1 MFIQQ
6 IPFPMKRTLLLLL
19 IFFHIGNV
27 NLQAQNPLQGKR
39 VLIFSKTAGFRHS
52 SIPFCTKAIQDMGK
66 SNGFEVDT
74 TENAA
79 RFNEENLKKY
89 KVIVFNSTTGN
100 VLTEPQQIAFERY
113 IQAGGAFVGIHAASD
128 TEYDW
133 PWYGKLV
140 GGYFTNH
147 PGKNVSNV
155 QSGKFIINDK
165 THISTNF
172 MPDSVIRKDEFY
184 SFKNFN
190 TDVKVLFTIDEKSY
204 KEGTMGDFHP
214 MAWYHEYDGGRAFYT
229 NWGHTNETFSEE
241 IPLKH
246 ILGGLQWAAGGGDL
260 NYAKVKSQLPPEE
273 NRFIRTTLSEKL
285 DEPTELAVLDNGK
298 VLFTQR
304 KGLLKIY
311 DPTKK
316 TTKIVADLNVFTG
329 NEYGLMGLNI
339 DPKYNQNHWI
349 YLYYSPAR
357 GSADTAQ
364 RLSRFV
370 YDDVKDT
377 LVMNSEKVV
386 LTVPVKRT
394 GCCHTGGSI
403 DWDAQGNLYLST
415 GDDTNPFDSQGF
427 APIDDRANRSGW
439 DARYTSSN
447 TNDLRGKILRVKP
460 QEDGTYTI
468 PEGNL
473 FPKGMASA
481 RPEIYVMGNRNPYRI
496 SVDKRTGFLYWG
508 EVGPDAGENS
518 DKFGPRGH
526 DEMNQARKAGYFG
539 WPLFV
544 GDNKAYN
551 QRNFTKDSTWA
562 KFDPMKP
569 INDSPHNTGL
579 RELPPAQKAFIYY
592 PYKESP
598 EFGDIVGKGGRN
610 AMGGPVYYAG
620 DYDANS
626 KVKFPS
632 YLEGKFF
639 AYDWMRD
646 WINLV
651 TMKPNGDFVSMERF
665 MPNTKFS
672 HPMDMTFA
680 KDGSLYMLEY
690 GQNWFAQNDDAR
702 LTRIVFNAGNRS
714 PVAMINVDKKAGSVP
729 MKVAFSSEGTMD
741 YDGDNLKYE
750 WTFAKGAVKSNLP
763 NPTFTFVKSGIYK
776 PVLKVTDA
784 LGNVTENTIEIKVGN
799 DVPKVDLAIKGNKTF
814 YWNDDKIAYE
824 VKVSDKEDG
833 SLINKKIKD
842 EDVQV
847 NIDYLEGY
855 DKTIIAQGHQANMS
869 VSSGKRLIELSDCKS
884 CHSIDQKSIGP
895 NYKEVAKK
903 YKGKFM
909 IEAKLTEKIIKGG
922 GGVWGEQPMAA
933 HPQVTKAEATEM
945 VKYILS
951 LADDKKAS
959 QPIKGEYLTKD
970 NGKAGTYMFS
980 ASYTDKGANNMS
992 SQTGSKSFTLRSA
1005 QIKANTFDSSKET
1018 MNYKVDGVGEVVIAL
1033 NDKGYVAYNDID
1045 FSGIGAFKVMGMASN
1060 ERAVGGKVE
1069 IRLDSPTGQLLGTG
1083 NIEKGTPK
1091 PTKIAISPTT
1101 GFHNLYLVFSNPNNG
1116 GKPLYSL
1123 LDITV
1128 EKNGGSVS
1136 GSGK

>member
-1 MFIQQ
+1 
-6 IPFPMKRTLLLLL
+6 MKRILLLLL
-19 IFFHIGNV
+19 IFFHIVNT

-155 QSGKFIINDK
+155 QSGKFIIKDK

-190 TDVKVLFTIDEKSY
+190 TDVKVLFTVDEKSY

-260 NYAKVKSQLPPEE
+260 NYTKVKSQLPPEE

-298 VLFTQR
+298 VLFAQR
-304 KGLLKIY
+304 KGLLKVY
-311 DPTKK
+311 DPIKK

-364 RLSRFV
+364 HLSRFV

-403 DWDAQGNLYLST
+403 DWDA
-415 GDDTNPFDSQGF
+415 
-427 APIDDRANRSGW
+427 
-439 DARYTSSN
+439 RYTSSN
-447 TNDLRGKILRVKP
+447 TNDLRGKIMRIKP
-460 QEDGTYTI
+460 LDDGTYEI

-473 FPKGMASA
+473 FPKGMLMA

-518 DKFGPRGH
+518 NKYGPRGH
-526 DEMNQARKAGYFG
+526 DEVNQARKAGYFG

-551 QRNFTKDSTWA
+551 QRDFYKDSTWA
-562 KFDPMKP
+562 KFDPLHP

-598 EFGDIVGKGGRN
+598 EFGEVVGIGGRN
-610 AMGGPVYYAG
+610 AMAGPVYYAG
-620 DYDANS
+620 DYDTNS

-665 MPNTKFS
+665 MPKTKFS
-672 HPMDMTFA
+672 HPMDMQFA

-702 LTRIVFNAGNRS
+702 LTRITFNSGNRV
-714 PVAMINVDKKAGSVP
+714 PEVTVLADKKIGSMP
-729 MKVAFSSEGTMD
+729 LKVAFSSEGTND
-741 YDGDNLKYE
+741 PDGDKLTYE
-750 WTFAKGAVKSNLP
+750 WTFAKGLPKSNLP
-763 NPTFTFVKSGIYK
+763 NPTFTFTKSGVYT
-776 PVLKVTDA
+776 PTLKVRDA
-784 LGNVTENTIEIKVGN
+784 LGNVSEKTLEIKVGN
-799 DVPKVDLAIKGNKTF
+799 EVPKVDLAIKGNKSF
-814 YWNDDKIAYE
+814 YWNDNKIAYE

-833 SLINKKIKD
+833 SLENKKIKN

-847 NIDYLEGY
+847 NIDYLEGF

-895 NYKEVAKK
+895 NYKDVAKK
-903 YKGKFM
+903 YKGRGRQ
-909 IEAKLTEKIIKGG
+909 IVALTDKIIKGG

-933 HPQVTKAEATEM
+933 HPQLKKEDVEEM
-945 VKYILS
+945 VKYIMS

-959 QPIKGEYLTKD
+959 QPVKGEYLTKD
-970 NGKAGTYMFS
+970 NGKAGAYMFS
-980 ASYTDKGANNMS
+980 ASYTDKGANNIS

-1018 MNYKVDGVGEVVIAL
+1018 MNYKIDGLGEVVIAL

-1083 NIEKGTPK
+1083 DIEKGTPK

-1101 GFHNLYLVFSNPNNG
+1101 GFHTLYLVFSNPNNG

-1123 LDITV
+1123 VDITV
-1128 EKNGGSVS
+1128 EKSETSVS

>member
-1 MFIQQ
+1 
-6 IPFPMKRTLLLLL
+6 MKRISLALLTFLYVGITML
-19 IFFHIGNV
+19 H
-27 NLQAQNPLQGKR
+27 AQNPNPLQGKR
-39 VLIFSKTAGFRHS
+39 VLIFSKTAGYRHS
-52 SIPFCTKAIQDMGK
+52 SIPYCTKAIQDMAK
-66 SNGFEVDT
+66 ANGFEVDT

-79 RFNEENLKKY
+79 KFNEENLKKY
-89 KVIVFNSTTGN
+89 KVVVFNSTTGN
-100 VLTEPQQIAFERY
+100 VLNEPQQIAFERY
-113 IQAGGAFVGIHAASD
+113 IQAGGGFMGVHAAAD

-133 PWYGKLV
+133 AWYGKLV
-140 GGYFTNH
+140 GGYFSGH

-155 QSGKFIINDK
+155 QNGKFLIKDK

-172 MPDSVIRKDEFY
+172 MPDSLEHKDEFY

-190 TDVKVLFTIDEKSY
+190 KDVKVLFTVDEKSF
-204 KEGTMGDFHP
+204 KEGLMGDFHP
-214 MAWYHEYDGGRAFYT
+214 MAWYHEFDGGRAFYS

-246 ILGGLQWAAGGGDL
+246 FLGGLQWAAAGPALD
-260 NYAKVKSQLPPEE
+260 YSKVKSALPPEE

-304 KGLLKIY
+304 KGLLKVYNPI
-311 DPTKK
+311 KK
-316 TTKIVADLNVFTG
+316 TTKVVADLNVFTG

-339 DPKYNQNHWI
+339 DPNYNKNHWI
-349 YLYYSPAR
+349 YLYYSPHS
-357 GSADTAQ
+357 GQPDTAQ

-370 YDDVKDT
+370 YDEIKDT
-377 LVMNSEKVV
+377 LVMSSEKIV
-386 LTVPVKRT
+386 LRVPVKRI

-403 DWDAQGNLYLST
+403 DWDAQGNLYLSA
-415 GDDTNPFDSQGF
+415 GDDTNPFNSEGF
-427 APIDDRANRSGW
+427 APIDNKEGRSGW

-447 TNDLRGKILRVKP
+447 TNDLRGKILRIKP
-460 QEDGTYTI
+460 QDDGTYTI

-473 FPKGMASA
+473 FPKGTEKA

-518 DKFGPRGH
+518 DKYGSRGY

-544 GDNKAYN
+544 ADNKAYN
-551 QRNFTKDSTWA
+551 QRDFKKDSTWA
-562 KFDPMKP
+562 KFDPLHP

-598 EFGDIVGKGGRN
+598 EFGEIVGKGGRN

-651 TMKPNGDFVSMERF
+651 SMKANGDFLSMERF

-672 HPMDMTFA
+672 HPMDMMFA

-702 LTRIVFNAGNRS
+702 LTHIVFNAGNRS
-714 PVAMINVDKKAGSVP
+714 PVAVISSDKKAGSVP
-729 MKVAFSSEGTMD
+729 LKVAFSSEGTMD
-741 YDGDNLKYE
+741 YDKDNLKYE
-750 WTFAKGAVKSNLP
+750 WTFAKGAAKSNLL
-763 NPTFTFVKSGIYK
+763 NPTFTFMKAGVYN
-776 PVLKVTDA
+776 PTLRVTDA
-784 LGNVTENTIEIKVGN
+784 SGNVTEQSIEIKVGN
-799 DVPKVDLAIKGNKTF
+799 DVPKVDLVLKGNKTF
-814 YWNDDKIAYE
+814 YWNDEKIAYE
-824 VKVSDKEDG
+824 VKVADKEDG
-833 SLINKKIKD
+833 SLMNKKIKP

-869 VSSGKRLIELSDCKS
+869 ASSGKRLIELSDCKS

-895 NYKEVAKK
+895 NYKSVAKK
-903 YKGKFM
+903 YKGQFM
-909 IEAKLTEKIIKGG
+909 IEGKLSDKIIKGG

-945 VKYILS
+945 VKYILT
-951 LADDKKAS
+951 LADEKKAS
-959 QPIKGEYLTKD
+959 QPLKGEYLTKD

-992 SQTGSKSFTLRSA
+992 SQTGSKSFSLRSA
-1005 QIKANTFDSSKET
+1005 KFKANTYDTQKET
-1018 MNYKVDGVGEVVIAL
+1018 MNYKIDGLGEVVIASA
-1033 NDKGYVAYNDID
+1033 DKSYVSYNDID
-1045 FSGIGAFKVMGMASN
+1045 FTGIQAFTVMAVASDD
-1060 ERAVGGKVE
+1060 RTAGGKVE
-1069 IRLDSPTGQLLGTG
+1069 IHLDSPTGQLLGSGEVVKSSMKPVKIPVAATG
-1083 NIEKGTPK
+1083 T
-1091 PTKIAISPTT
+1091 
-1101 GFHNLYLVFSNPNNG
+1101 HNLFLVFTNPENK
-1116 GKPLYSL
+1116 GKPLFAL
-1123 LDITV
+1123 MDIMAD
-1128 EKNGGSVS
+1128 K
-1136 GSGK
+1136 

>member
-1 MFIQQ
+1 
-6 IPFPMKRTLLLLL
+6 MKRILSLFL
-19 IFFHIGNV
+19 ILFCVGNTI
-27 NLQAQNPLQGKR
+27 LQAQNPLQGKR
-39 VLIFSKTAGFRHS
+39 VLVFSKTAGFRHS
-52 SIPFCTKAIQDMGK
+52 SIPFCTKAIQDMAK
-66 SNGFEVDT
+66 ANGFEVDT
-74 TENAA
+74 TENGA

-89 KVIVFNSTTGN
+89 KVVVFNSTTGN

-113 IQAGGAFVGIHAASD
+113 IQAGGAYMGIHAAAD

-133 PWYGKLV
+133 AWYGKLV

-155 QSGKFIINDK
+155 QSGKFIIKDK

-184 SFKNFN
+184 AFKSFN
-190 TDVKVLFTIDEKSY
+190 TDVKVLFTIDENSY

-241 IPLKH
+241 FPLKH

-260 NYAKVKSQLPPEE
+260 DYSKVKSQLPPEE
-273 NRFIRTTLSEKL
+273 NRFIRTILTDKL

-304 KGLLKIY
+304 KGLLKVY
-311 DPTKK
+311 DPIKK
-316 TTKIVADLNVFTG
+316 TTKVAADLNVFTG
-329 NEYGLMGLNI
+329 NEYGLMGINI
-339 DPKYNQNHWI
+339 DPKYNQNHWV
-349 YLYYSPAR
+349 YLYYSPHS
-357 GSADTAQ
+357 GLPDTAQ
-364 RLSRFV
+364 HLSRFV

-377 LVMNSEKVV
+377 LVMSSEKVV

-427 APIDDRANRSGW
+427 APIDNKEGRSGW

-447 TNDLRGKILRVKP
+447 TNDLRGKILRIKP
-460 QEDGTYTI
+460 QDDGTYTI

-473 FPKGMASA
+473 FPKGTDKA

-508 EVGPDAGENS
+508 EVGPDAGENM
-518 DKFGPRGH
+518 DKYGPRGH
-526 DEMNQARKAGYFG
+526 DEVNQARKAGYFG

-544 GDNKAYN
+544 ADNKAYK
-551 QRNFTKDSTWA
+551 QRDFYKDSTWT
-562 KFDPMKP
+562 KFDPMHP

-598 EFGDIVGKGGRN
+598 EFGDIVGIGGRN

-665 MPNTKFS
+665 MPNSKFS
-672 HPMDMTFA
+672 HPMDMMFA

-690 GQNWFAQNDDAR
+690 GQNWFAQNDEAR
-702 LTRIVFNAGNRS
+702 LSRITFNAGNRS
-714 PVAMINVDKKAGSVP
+714 PVAVVNADKKAGSFP
-729 MKVAFSSEGTMD
+729 MKVAFSSEGTND
-741 YDGDNLKYE
+741 PDGDKLTYE
-750 WTFAKGAVKSNLP
+750 WTFAKGVAKSNVANP
-763 NPTFTFVKSGIYK
+763 SFTFTKAGVYNPT
-776 PVLKVTDA
+776 LKVTDA
-784 LGNVTENTIEIKVGN
+784 AGNVTEKSVEIKVGN
-799 DVPKVDLAIKGNKTF
+799 DVPKVDLAIKGNKSF
-814 YWNDDKIAYE
+814 YWNDEKIAYE

-833 SLINKKIKD
+833 SLENKKIKD

-847 NIDYLEGY
+847 NIDYLEGF

-895 NYKEVAKK
+895 NYKDVAKK
-903 YKGKFM
+903 YKGRGRQ
-909 IEAKLTEKIIKGG
+909 ITALTDKILKGG

-933 HPQVTKAEATEM
+933 HPQLKKEEVDEM
-945 VKYILS
+945 VKYIMS

-959 QPIKGEYLTKD
+959 QPVKGEYLTKD

-980 ASYTDKGANNMS
+980 ASYTDKGANKIGS
-992 SQTGSKSFTLRSA
+992 LTGSKTFTLRSA
-1005 QIKANTFDSSKET
+1005 KFKANSYDASKET
-1018 MNYKVDGVGEVVIAL
+1018 MNYKVDGIGEVVIAL

-1045 FSGIGAFKVMGMASN
+1045 FSGIGAFKVMGVASDD
-1060 ERAVGGKVE
+1060 RTVGGKVE

-1083 NIEKGTPK
+1083 DVEKGMPK
-1091 PTKIAISPTT
+1091 PTKIAINPTA
-1101 GFHNLYLVFSNPNNG
+1101 GFHNLYVVFSNPNNG
-1116 GKPLYSL
+1116 GKPLYAL
-1123 LDITV
+1123 MDITV
-1128 EKNGGSVS
+1128 EKSVGTTPSVS

>member
-1 MFIQQ
+1 
-6 IPFPMKRTLLLLL
+6 MKRISLALLTFLCVGITMLY
-19 IFFHIGNV
+19 
-27 NLQAQNPLQGKR
+27 AQNPNPLQGKR

-52 SIPFCTKAIQDMGK
+52 SIPYCTKAIQDMAK
-66 SNGFEVDT
+66 ANGFEVDT
-74 TENAA
+74 TENGA

-89 KVIVFNSTTGN
+89 KVVVFNSTTGN
-100 VLTEPQQIAFERY
+100 VLTEPQQLAFERY
-113 IQAGGAFVGIHAASD
+113 IQAGGGFMGIHAAAD

-133 PWYGKLV
+133 AWYGKLV
-140 GGYFTNH
+140 GGYFDGH
-147 PGKNVSNV
+147 PGKTASNV
-155 QSGKFIINDK
+155 QNGKFIIKDK

-172 MPDSVIRKDEFY
+172 MPDSLERKDEFY
-184 SFKNFN
+184 SYKNFN
-190 TDVKVLFTIDEKSY
+190 PDVKVLFTVDEKSY
-204 KEGTMGDFHP
+204 KDGTMGDFHP
-214 MAWYHEYDGGRAFYT
+214 MAWYHEFDGGRAFYS

-246 ILGGLQWAAGGGDL
+246 FLGGLQWAAGGPALD
-260 NYAKVKSQLPPEE
+260 YSKVKSQLPPDE
-273 NRFIRTTLSEKL
+273 NRFIRTVLTEKL

-298 VLFTQR
+298 VLFIQR
-304 KGLLKIY
+304 KGLMKVF

-339 DPKYNQNHWI
+339 DPKYNQNHWV
-349 YLYYSPAR
+349 YLYYSPHS
-357 GSADTAQ
+357 GQPDTAQ

-370 YDDVKDT
+370 YDEVKDT
-377 LVMNSEKVV
+377 LVMSSEKIV
-386 LTVPVKRT
+386 LRVPVKRT

-403 DWDAQGNLYLST
+403 DWDAQGNLFLST
-415 GDDTNPFDSQGF
+415 GDDTNPFNSDGYG
-427 APIDDRANRSGW
+427 PIDNKEGRSGW

-447 TNDLRGKILRVKP
+447 TNDLRGKIMRIKP
-460 QEDGTYTI
+460 LDDGTYEI

-473 FPKGMASA
+473 FPKGMMSA

-496 SVDKRTGFLYWG
+496 SVDKRNGFLYWG

-518 DKFGPRGH
+518 DKYGPRGH
-526 DEMNQARKAGYFG
+526 DEVNQARKAGYFG

-544 GDNKAYN
+544 ADNRAYN
-551 QRNFTKDSTWA
+551 QRDFKKDSTWA
-562 KFDPMKP
+562 KFDPMHP

-610 AMGGPVYYAG
+610 AMAGPVYYAG

-632 YLEGKFF
+632 YLDGKFF

-646 WINLV
+646 MINLV

-665 MPNTKFS
+665 LPNTKFS
-672 HPMDMTFA
+672 HPMDMQFA

-702 LTRIVFNAGNRS
+702 LTRITFNAGNRTPEVMAS
-714 PVAMINVDKKAGSVP
+714 VDKNAGALP
-729 MKVAFSSEGTMD
+729 LKVAFSSEGTND
-741 YDGDNLKYE
+741 PDGDKLTYE
-750 WTFAKGAVKSNLP
+750 WTFGKGLPKSNLP
-763 NPTFTFVKSGIYK
+763 NPTFTFMKAGVYT
-776 PVLKVTDA
+776 PTLKVKDA
-784 LGNVTENTIEIKVGN
+784 SGNITEKTVEIKVGN
-799 DVPKVDLAIKGNKTF
+799 EVPKVDLAIKGNKSF
-814 YWNDDKIAYE
+814 YWNDNKVAYE

-833 SLINKKIKD
+833 SLENKKIKD

-847 NIDYLEGY
+847 NIDYLEGF

-884 CHSIDQKSIGP
+884 CHSVDQKSIGP

-903 YKGKFM
+903 YKGQFM
-909 IEAKLTEKIIKGG
+909 IEGKLSDKILKGG

-951 LADDKKAS
+951 LADDKKAG

-980 ASYTDKGANNMS
+980 ASYTDKGANKIS
-992 SQTGSKSFTLRSA
+992 SQTGSKTFTLRSA
-1005 QIKANTFDSSKET
+1005 NIKANTFDSQKET
-1018 MNYKVDGVGEVVIAL
+1018 MKYKIDGLGEVVIAL
-1033 NDKGYVAYNDID
+1033 GDKSYVSYNDLD
-1045 FSGIGAFKVMGMASN
+1045 LTDVGAFTVMAVASDD
-1060 ERAVGGKVE
+1060 RTAGGKVE

-1083 NIEKGTPK
+1083 EVTKAAPK
-1091 PTKIAISPTT
+1091 PIKVPINAST
-1101 GFHNLYLVFSNPNNG
+1101 GFHNLYLVFTNADNK
-1116 GKPLYSL
+1116 GKPLFAL
-1123 LDITV
+1123 MDITA
-1128 EKNGGSVS
+1128 EKETGSVS

>member
-1 MFIQQ
+1 
-6 IPFPMKRTLLLLL
+6 MKRISLAFLTFLCVGITML
-19 IFFHIGNV
+19 N
-27 NLQAQNPLQGKR
+27 AQNINPLQGKR
-39 VLIFSKTAGFRHS
+39 VLVFSKTAGFRHS
-52 SIPFCTKAIQDMGK
+52 SIPYCTKAIQDMAK
-66 SNGFEVDT
+66 ANGFEVDT
-74 TENAA
+74 TENGA

-89 KVIVFNSTTGN
+89 KVVIFNSTTGN

-113 IQAGGAFVGIHAASD
+113 IQAGGGFMGIHAAAD

-133 PWYGKLV
+133 AWYGKLV

-155 QSGKFIINDK
+155 QSGKFIIKDK

-184 SFKNFN
+184 AFKNFN
-190 TDVKVLFTIDEKSY
+190 PDVKVLFTVDEKSY

-241 IPLKH
+241 IALKH
-246 ILGGLQWAAGGGDL
+246 IWGGLQWAAGGLALD
-260 NYAKVKSQLPPEE
+260 YSKVKSQLPPDE
-273 NRFIRTTLSEKL
+273 NRFIRTVLAEKL
-285 DEPTELAVLDNGK
+285 DEPTELTVLDNGK
-298 VLFTQR
+298 VLFIQR
-304 KGLLKIY
+304 KGLMKVF

-316 TTKIVADLNVFTG
+316 TVKTVADLNVFTG

-339 DPKYNQNHWI
+339 DPKYNQNHWV
-349 YLYYSPAR
+349 YLFYSPHS
-357 GSADTAQ
+357 GQPDTAQ

-377 LVMNSEKVV
+377 LVMSSEKVI
-386 LTVPVKRT
+386 LRVPVKRT

-403 DWDAQGNLYLST
+403 DWDAQGNLFLST
-415 GDDTNPFDSQGF
+415 GDDTNPFNSDGYG
-427 APIDDRANRSGW
+427 PIDNKEGRSGW

-447 TNDLRGKILRVKP
+447 TNDLRGKILRIKP
-460 QEDGTYTI
+460 LDDGTYEI

-473 FPKGMASA
+473 FPKGMAMA

-518 DKFGPRGH
+518 NKYGPRGH
-526 DEMNQARKAGYFG
+526 DEVNQARKAGYFG

-544 GDNKAYN
+544 ADNKAYN
-551 QRNFTKDSTWA
+551 QRDFKKDSTWA

-598 EFGDIVGKGGRN
+598 EFGDIVGIGGRN
-610 AMGGPVYYAG
+610 AMAGPVYYAG

-672 HPMDMTFA
+672 HPMDMMFA

-702 LTRIVFNAGNRS
+702 LTRITFNAGNRV
-714 PVAMINVDKKAGSVP
+714 PEVMIVADKKVGSMP
-729 MKVAFSSEGTMD
+729 LKVVFSSQGTND
-741 YDGDNLKYE
+741 PDGDKLTYE
-750 WTFAKGAVKSNLP
+750 WTFAKGLPKSNLP
-763 NPTFTFVKSGIYK
+763 NPSFTFAKAGIYN
-776 PVLKVTDA
+776 PTLKVKDA
-784 LGNVTENTIEIKVGN
+784 AGNVTEKTVEIKVGN
-799 DVPKVDLAIKGNKTF
+799 EVPKVDLAIKGNKSF
-814 YWNDDKIAYE
+814 YWNDNKIAYE

-833 SLINKKIKD
+833 SLENKKIKD

-847 NIDYLEGY
+847 NIDYLEGF

-884 CHSIDQKSIGP
+884 CHSVDQKSIGP
-895 NYKEVAKK
+895 NYKEIAKK
-903 YKGKFM
+903 YKGRGRQ
-909 IEAKLTEKIIKGG
+909 ITALSDKIIKGG

-933 HPQVTKAEATEM
+933 HPQLKKEEVDEM
-945 VKYILS
+945 VKYIMS

-959 QPIKGEYLTKD
+959 QPVKGEYLTKD

-980 ASYTDKGANNMS
+980 ASYTDRGANKIGAL
-992 SQTGSKSFTLRSA
+992 TGSKTYTLRSA
-1005 QIKANTFDSSKET
+1005 KIKANTYDSQKET
-1018 MNYKVDGVGEVVIAL
+1018 MKYKVDGIGEVVIATT
-1033 NDKGYVAYNDID
+1033 DKSYVSFNDID
-1045 FSGIGAFKVMGMASN
+1045 LTNIGAFTIMATASDD
-1060 ERAVGGKVE
+1060 RTSGGKIE

-1083 NIEKGTPK
+1083 DVDKGMPK
-1091 PTKIAISPTT
+1091 PNKISIAPTA
-1101 GFHNLYLVFSNPNNG
+1101 GFHNLYLVFTNPNNG
-1116 GKPLYSL
+1116 GKPLFAL
-1123 LDITV
+1123 MDITA
-1128 EKNGGSVS
+1128 EKDGGTGVS

>member
-1 MFIQQ
+1 MNRILSLF
-6 IPFPMKRTLLLLL
+6 L
-19 IFFHIGNV
+19 IFFCIGNTI
-27 NLQAQNPLQGKR
+27 LQAQNPLQGKR
-39 VLIFSKTAGFRHS
+39 ILIFSKTAGFRHS
-52 SIPFCTKAIQDMGK
+52 SIPFCTKAIQGMAK
-66 SNGFEVDT
+66 TNGFEVDT
-74 TENAA
+74 TENGAK
-79 RFNEENLKKY
+79 FNEENLKKY
-89 KVIVFNSTTGN
+89 SVVVFNSTTGN
-100 VLTEPQQIAFERY
+100 ILTEPQQIAFERY

-133 PWYGKLV
+133 AWYGKLV
-140 GGYFTNH
+140 GGYFSGH

-155 QSGKFIINDK
+155 QSGKFIIKDK

-190 TDVKVLFTIDEKSY
+190 TDVKVLFTVDEKSY

-214 MAWYHEYDGGRAFYT
+214 MAWYHEFDGGRAFYT
-229 NWGHTNETFSEE
+229 NWGHTDETFSEE

-246 ILGGLQWAAGGGDL
+246 LLGGLQWAAGGGALD
-260 NYAKVKSQLPPEE
+260 YSKVKSQLPPDE
-273 NRFIRTTLSEKL
+273 NRFIRTTLTEKL

-304 KGLLKIY
+304 KGLLKVF
-311 DPTKK
+311 DPIKK
-316 TTKIVADLNVFTG
+316 TTKVVADLNVFTG

-357 GSADTAQ
+357 GLPDTAQ
-364 RLSRFV
+364 HLSRFV

-377 LVMNSEKVV
+377 LIMSSEKVV

-415 GDDTNPFDSQGF
+415 GDDTNPFNSDGF
-427 APIDDRANRSGW
+427 APIDNKEGRSGW

-447 TNDLRGKILRVKP
+447 TNDLRGKILRIKP
-460 QEDGTYTI
+460 MDDGTYSI
-468 PEGNL
+468 PGGNL
-473 FPKGMASA
+473 FPKGTEKA
-481 RPEIYVMGNRNPYRI
+481 RAEIYVMGNRNPYRI

-518 DKFGPRGH
+518 DKYGPRGH

-551 QRNFTKDSTWA
+551 QRDFNKDSTWA
-562 KFDPMKP
+562 KFDPLHP

-592 PYKESP
+592 PYKASP
-598 EFGDIVGKGGRN
+598 EFGDIVGIGGRN

-672 HPMDMTFA
+672 HPMDMQFA

-714 PVAMINVDKKAGSVP
+714 PVAMIKSDKKAGSMP
-729 MKVAFSSEGTMD
+729 MKVAFSSEGTKD
-741 YDGDNLKYE
+741 PDGDNLKYE
-750 WTFAKGAVKSNLP
+750 WTFAKGAAKSNLP
-763 NPTFTFVKSGIYK
+763 NPTFTFTKAGVYN

-784 LGNVTENTIEIKVGN
+784 AGNITENSVEIKVGN
-799 DVPKVDLAIKGNKTF
+799 DIPKVDLAIKGNKSF
-814 YWNDDKIAYE
+814 YWNNEKIAYE

-833 SLINKKIKD
+833 TVDNKKIKA

-855 DKTIIAQGHQANMS
+855 DKTIIAQGHQANLSMA
-869 VSSGKRLIELSDCKS
+869 SGKRLIELSDCKS
-884 CHSIDQKSIGP
+884 CHSIDKKSIGP
-895 NYKEVAKK
+895 NYKDVAKK
-903 YKGKFM
+903 YKGRDRM
-909 IEAKLTEKIIKGG
+909 VVALVDKIIRGG

-933 HPQVTKAEATEM
+933 HPQLTKDEAGEM
-945 VKYILS
+945 VKYIMS
-951 LADDKKAS
+951 LADDKKTS
-959 QPIKGEYLTKD
+959 QPLKGEYITKD
-970 NGKAGTYMFS
+970 NGKAGTYIFS
-980 ASYTDKGANNMS
+980 ASYTDKGAMKMA
-992 SQTGSKSFTLRSA
+992 SQTGSKSLTLRSA
-1005 QIKANTFDSSKET
+1005 TIKANSFDTQNEALK
-1018 MNYKVDGVGEVVIAL
+1018 YKIDGLGEVVVVS
-1033 NDKGYVAYNDID
+1033 DKSYVSYNDID
-1045 FSGIGAFKVMGMASN
+1045 LTNIGAFSVMATAAD
-1060 ERAVGGKVE
+1060 ERTAGGNVE
-1069 IRLDSPTGQLLGTG
+1069 IRLDSPMGQLLGSAQVG
-1083 NIEKGTPK
+1083 KGVAK
-1091 PTKIAISPTT
+1091 PIKIPITATT
-1101 GFHNLYLVFSNPNNG
+1101 GFHNLFLVFANPEAK
-1116 GKPLYSL
+1116 GKPLFAVME
-1123 LDITV
+1123 ITA
-1128 EKNGGSVS
+1128 EKSI
-1136 GSGK
+1136 

>member
-1 MFIQQ
+1 
-6 IPFPMKRTLLLLL
+6 MKRISLALLT
-19 IFFHIGNV
+19 FFCVGIMMLH
-27 NLQAQNPLQGKR
+27 AQNPNPLQGKR
-39 VLIFSKTAGFRHS
+39 VLIFSKTAGYRHS
-52 SIPFCTKAIQDMGK
+52 SIPYCTKAFQDMAK
-66 SNGFEVDT
+66 ANGFEVDT
-74 TENAA
+74 TENGA

-89 KVIVFNSTTGN
+89 KVVIFNSTTGN

-113 IQAGGAFVGIHAASD
+113 IQAGGGFMGIHSAAD

-133 PWYGKLV
+133 AWYGKLV

-147 PGKNVSNV
+147 PGKSVSNV
-155 QSGKFIINDK
+155 QNGKFIIKDR

-172 MPDSVIRKDEFY
+172 MPETLEHKDEFY

-190 TDVKVLFTIDEKSY
+190 PDVKVLFTVDENSY

-214 MAWYHEYDGGRAFYT
+214 MAWYHEYDGGRAFYS
-229 NWGHTNETFSEE
+229 NWGHTHETFSEE

-246 ILGGLQWAAGGGDL
+246 FLGGLQWAAGGPALD
-260 NYAKVKSQLPPEE
+260 YSKVKSQLPPDE
-273 NRFIRTTLSEKL
+273 NRFIRTTLTEKL

-298 VLFTQR
+298 VLFIQR
-304 KGLLKIY
+304 KGLMKVY
-311 DPTKK
+311 DPAKKITK
-316 TTKIVADLNVFTG
+316 TVADLNVFTG

-349 YLYYSPAR
+349 YLYYSPHS
-357 GSADTAQ
+357 GQPDTAQ

-377 LVMNSEKVV
+377 LVMSSEKIV
-386 LTVPVKRT
+386 LRVPVKRI

-403 DWDAQGNLYLST
+403 DWDAQGNLYLSA
-415 GDDTNPFDSQGF
+415 GDDTNPFNSEGF
-427 APIDDRANRSGW
+427 APIDNKEGRSGW

-447 TNDLRGKILRVKP
+447 TNDLRGKIMRIKP
-460 QEDGTYTI
+460 QDDGTYTI

-473 FPKGMASA
+473 FPKGTDKA

-518 DKFGPRGH
+518 DKYGPRGH
-526 DEMNQARKAGYFG
+526 DEVNQARKAGYYG

-544 GDNKAYN
+544 ADNKAYN
-551 QRNFTKDSTWA
+551 QRDFNKDSTWT
-562 KFDPMKP
+562 KFDPLHP

-598 EFGDIVGKGGRN
+598 EFGEVVGIGGRN
-610 AMGGPVYYAG
+610 AMAGPVYYAG

-665 MPNTKFS
+665 MPKTKFS
-672 HPMDMTFA
+672 HPMDMQFA

-702 LTRIVFNAGNRS
+702 LTRITFNSGNRV
-714 PVAMINVDKKAGSVP
+714 PEVTIAADKKIGSMP
-729 MKVAFSSEGTMD
+729 LKVAFSSEGTND
-741 YDGDNLKYE
+741 PDGDKLTYE
-750 WTFAKGAVKSNLP
+750 WTFGKGLPKSNLP
-763 NPTFTFVKSGIYK
+763 NPTFTFTKAGVYT
-776 PVLKVTDA
+776 PTLKVKDA
-784 LGNVTENTIEIKVGN
+784 LGNVTEKSMEIKVGN
-799 DVPKVDLAIKGNKTF
+799 DVPKVDLAIKGNKSF
-814 YWNDDKIAYE
+814 YWNDSKVAYE

-833 SLINKKIKD
+833 SLENKKIKN

-847 NIDYLEGY
+847 NIDYLEGF

-895 NYKEVAKK
+895 NYKDVAKK
-903 YKGKFM
+903 YKGRGRQ
-909 IEAKLTEKIIKGG
+909 IVALTDKIIKGG

-933 HPQVTKAEATEM
+933 HPQLKKEDVDEM
-945 VKYILS
+945 VKYIMS

-959 QPIKGEYLTKD
+959 QPVKGEYLTKD

-980 ASYTDKGANNMS
+980 ASYTDKGANNIGAL
-992 SQTGSKSFTLRSA
+992 TGSKTYTLRSA
-1005 QIKANTFDSSKET
+1005 TMKANTFDTQKEALK
-1018 MNYKVDGVGEVVIAL
+1018 YKLEGVGEVVIVS
-1033 NDKGYVAYNDID
+1033 DKSFISFNDID
-1045 FSGIGAFKVMGMASN
+1045 FTGIGAFTIMANASN
-1060 ERAVGGKVE
+1060 ERTAGGKVE

-1083 NIEKGTPK
+1083 DV
-1091 PTKIAISPTT
+1091 TKATSSPIKVPVSANV
-1101 GFHNLYLVFSNPNNG
+1101 GFHNLFLVFANPESK
-1116 GKPLYSL
+1116 GKPLFAL
-1123 LDITV
+1123 TDITV
-1128 EKNGGSVS
+1128 EKEVGGVS
-1136 GSGK
+1136 GSGR

>member
-1 MFIQQ
+1 
-6 IPFPMKRTLLLLL
+6 MKRISLALFTFLCVGITMLYAQ
-19 IFFHIGNV
+19 
-27 NLQAQNPLQGKR
+27 NLNPLQGKR
-39 VLIFSKTAGFRHS
+39 ILIFSKTAGFRHS
-52 SIPFCTKAIQDMGK
+52 SIPFCTKAIQDMAK
-66 SNGFEVDT
+66 AHGFEVDT
-74 TENAA
+74 TENGAK
-79 RFNEENLKKY
+79 FNEENLKKY
-89 KVIVFNSTTGN
+89 KVVVFNSTTGN

-113 IQAGGAFVGIHAASD
+113 IQAGGAFMGIHAAAD

-133 PWYGKLV
+133 AWYGKLV
-140 GGYFTNH
+140 GGYFSGH

-155 QSGKFIINDK
+155 QNGKFIIKDK

-172 MPDSVIRKDEFY
+172 MPDSLERKDEFY

-204 KEGTMGDFHP
+204 KEGQMGDFHP
-214 MAWYHEYDGGRAFYT
+214 MAWYHEFDGGRAFYT

-246 ILGGLQWAAGGGDL
+246 FLGGLQWAAAGPALD
-260 NYAKVKSQLPPEE
+260 YSKVKSQLPPDE

-298 VLFTQR
+298 VLFAQR
-304 KGLLKIY
+304 KGLLKVY
-311 DPTKK
+311 DPIKK
-316 TTKIVADLNVFTG
+316 TTKTVANLNVFSG

-339 DPKYNQNHWI
+339 DPKYNQNHWV
-349 YLYYSPAR
+349 YLYYSPHS
-357 GSADTAQ
+357 GQPDTAQ

-377 LVMNSEKVV
+377 LVMSSEKIV
-386 LTVPVKRT
+386 LRVPVKRI

-403 DWDAQGNLYLST
+403 DWDAQGNLYLSA

-427 APIDDRANRSGW
+427 APIDNKPGRSGW

-447 TNDLRGKILRVKP
+447 TNDLRGKIMRIKP
-460 QEDGTYTI
+460 QDDGTYTI

-473 FPKGMASA
+473 FPKGMVGT

-496 SVDKRTGFLYWG
+496 SVDKRNGFLYWG

-518 DKFGPRGH
+518 DKYGPRGH
-526 DEMNQARKAGYFG
+526 DEVNQARKAGYFG

-544 GDNKAYN
+544 ADNRAYN
-551 QRNFTKDSTWA
+551 QRDFKKDSTWA
-562 KFDPMKP
+562 KFDPMHP
-569 INDSPHNTGL
+569 INDSPNNTGL

-610 AMGGPVYYAG
+610 AMAGPVYYAG

-632 YLEGKFF
+632 YVEGKFF

-665 MPNTKFS
+665 LPNMKFS
-672 HPMDMTFA
+672 HPMDMMFA

-702 LTRIVFNAGNRS
+702 LTRITFNAGNRVPEVMVS
-714 PVAMINVDKKAGSVP
+714 ADKKAGALP
-729 MKVAFSSEGTMD
+729 LKVVFSSEGTND
-741 YDGDNLKYE
+741 PDGDKLTYE
-750 WTFAKGAVKSNLP
+750 WTFGKGLPKSNLP
-763 NPTFTFVKSGIYK
+763 NPTFTFAKAGVYT
-776 PVLKVTDA
+776 PTLKVKDA
-784 LGNVTENTIEIKVGN
+784 SGNMSEKTVEIKVGN
-799 DVPKVDLAIKGNKTF
+799 EIPKVDLAIKGNKSF
-814 YWNDDKIAYE
+814 YWNDNKIVYE

-833 SLINKKIKD
+833 SLENKKIKD

-903 YKGKFM
+903 YKGQFM
-909 IEAKLTEKIIKGG
+909 IEGKLSDKILKGG

-933 HPQVTKAEATEM
+933 HPQVSKAEATEM

-959 QPIKGEYLTKD
+959 QPVKGEYLTKD
-970 NGKAGTYMFS
+970 NGKAGTYMIS
-980 ASYTDKGANNMS
+980 ASYTDKGANKVP
-992 SQTGSKSFTLRSA
+992 SQTGSKTFTLRSA
-1005 QIKANTFDSSKET
+1005 KIKANTFDTQKET
-1018 MNYKVDGVGEVVIAL
+1018 MKYKIDGIGEVVVAL
-1033 NDKGYVAYNDID
+1033 GDKSYVSYNDLD
-1045 FSGIGAFKVMGMASN
+1045 LTDVGAFTVMAVASDD
-1060 ERAVGGKVE
+1060 RTAGGKVE

-1083 NIEKGTPK
+1083 EVLKAAPK
-1091 PTKIAISPTT
+1091 PIKVPINAST
-1101 GFHNLYLVFSNPNNG
+1101 GFHNLYLVFTNPDNK
-1116 GKPLYSL
+1116 GKPLFAL
-1123 LDITV
+1123 MDISA
-1128 EKNGGSVS
+1128 EK
-1136 GSGK
+1136 

>member
-1 MFIQQ
+1 
-6 IPFPMKRTLLLLL
+6 MKRILSALLTLLTVGITML
-19 IFFHIGNV
+19 H
-27 NLQAQNPLQGKR
+27 AQTSNPLRGKK
-39 VLIFSKTAGFRHS
+39 VLVFSKTAGYRHS

-66 SNGFEVDT
+66 ANGFDVDT

-79 RFNEENLKKY
+79 KFNEENLKKY
-89 KVIVFNSTTGN
+89 TVVVFNSTTGN
-100 VLTEPQQIAFERY
+100 VLSEPQQIAFERY
-113 IQAGGAFVGIHAASD
+113 IQAGGGFMGVHAAAD

-155 QSGKFIINDK
+155 QNGKFIIKDR

-172 MPDSVIRKDEFY
+172 MPETLEHTDEFY

-190 TDVKVLFTIDEKSY
+190 PDVKVLFTVDENSY

-214 MAWYHEYDGGRAFYT
+214 MAWYHEFDGGRAFYT

-241 IPLKH
+241 IALKH
-246 ILGGLQWAAGGGDL
+246 FWGGLQWAAAGSALD
-260 NYAKVKSQLPPEE
+260 YSKVKSQLPPEE
-273 NRFIRTTLSEKL
+273 NRYIRTVLTDKL

-298 VLFTQR
+298 VLFTER
-304 KGLLKIY
+304 KGLMKMY
-311 DPTKK
+311 DPKK
-316 TTKIVADLNVFTG
+316 KSVKVVADLNVFTG

-349 YLYYSPAR
+349 YAYYSPAR
-357 GSADTAQ
+357 GSSDTLQ
-364 RLSRFV
+364 HLSRFV
-370 YDDVKDT
+370 YDELKDT
-377 LVMNSEKVV
+377 LVMSSEKVV
-386 LTVPVKRT
+386 LRVPVKRT

-427 APIDDRANRSGW
+427 SPSDNREGRSGW
-439 DARYTSSN
+439 DARFTSSN
-447 TNDLRGKILRVKP
+447 TNDLRGKILRIKP
-460 QEDGTYTI
+460 QDDGTYTI

-473 FPKGMASA
+473 FPKGTENA

-518 DKFGPRGH
+518 DKYGPRGH

-551 QRNFTKDSTWA
+551 QRDFKKDSTWA
-562 KFDPMKP
+562 KFDPLHP

-592 PYKESP
+592 PYKDSP
-598 EFGDIVGKGGRN
+598 EFGEIVGKGGRN
-610 AMGGPVYYAG
+610 AMGGPVYYSG
-620 DYDANS
+620 DFEGNS
-626 KVKFPS
+626 KVKFPT
-632 YLEGKFF
+632 YLDGKFF

-646 WINLV
+646 WINV
-651 TMKPNGDFVSMERF
+651 VSMKPNGDFVSMERF
-665 MPNTKFS
+665 MPNTAFS

-690 GQNWFAQNDDAR
+690 GQNWFAQNDEAR
-702 LTRIVFNAGNRS
+702 LSRIIFNAGNRT
-714 PVAMINVDKKAGSVP
+714 PVVVANADKKAGSVP
-729 MKVAFSSEGTMD
+729 LKVNFSSAGTMD
-741 YDGDNLKYE
+741 YDGDQLKYE
-750 WTFAKGAVKSNLP
+750 WTFAKGVAKSNLP
-763 NPTFTFVKSGIYK
+763 NPTFTFVKAGIYT
-776 PVLKVTDA
+776 PTLKVTDIS
-784 LGNVTENTIEIKVGN
+784 GNVTEQTLEIKVGN

-814 YWNDDKIAYE
+814 YWNDNKIAYE

-833 SLINKKIKD
+833 SLENKKIKN
-842 EDVQV
+842 EDVLV

-855 DKTIIAQGHQANMS
+855 DKTIIAQGHQANLS
-869 VSSGKRLIELSDCKS
+869 ASAGKRLIELSDCKS

-895 NYKEVAKK
+895 NYKDVAKK

-909 IEAKLTEKIIKGG
+909 IEGKLSDKIIKGG

-933 HPQVTKAEATEM
+933 HPQISKADATEM

-951 LADDKKAS
+951 LADDKKANN
-959 QPIKGEYLTKD
+959 PTKGEYVTKD
-970 NGKAGTYMFS
+970 NGKAGTYIFS
-980 ASYTDKGANNMS
+980 ASYTDKGAMKMA
-992 SQTGSKSFTLRSA
+992 SQTASKSLTLRSA
-1005 QIKANTFDSSKET
+1005 TIKANSYDTQKET
-1018 MNYKVDGVGEVVIAL
+1018 MKYKIDGLGEVIIAMA
-1033 NDKGYVAYNDID
+1033 DKGYTSFNDID
-1045 FSGIGAFKVMGMASN
+1045 LTNIGAFSVMATAAD
-1060 ERAVGGKVE
+1060 ERTAGGNVE
-1069 IRLDSPTGQLLGTG
+1069 IRLDSPTGQLLGSAAVG
-1083 NIEKGTPK
+1083 KGLPK
-1091 PTKIAISPTT
+1091 PIKVPITAST
-1101 GFHNLYLVFSNPNNG
+1101 GFHNLFLVFANAEAK
-1116 GKPLYSL
+1116 GKPLFAVM
-1123 LDITV
+1123 DITA
-1128 EKNGGSVS
+1128 EK
-1136 GSGK
+1136 GK

>member
-1 MFIQQ
+1 
-6 IPFPMKRTLLLLL
+6 MKRILSALLTFLSVGITML
-19 IFFHIGNV
+19 H
-27 NLQAQNPLQGKR
+27 AQTSNPLQGKK
-39 VLIFSKTAGFRHS
+39 VLIFSKTAGYRHS
-52 SIPFCTKAIQDMGK
+52 SIPFCTKAIQDMAK
-66 SNGFEVDT
+66 TNGFEVDT

-79 RFNEENLKKY
+79 NFNEENLKKY
-89 KVIVFNSTTGN
+89 KVVIFNSTTGN

-113 IQAGGAFVGIHAASD
+113 IQAGGGFLGVHAAAD

-147 PGKNVSNV
+147 PGKTVSNV
-155 QSGKFIINDK
+155 QNGKFIIKDR

-172 MPDSVIRKDEFY
+172 MPETLEHKDEFY

-190 TDVKVLFTIDEKSY
+190 PDVKVLFTVDENSY

-214 MAWYHEYDGGRAFYT
+214 MAWYHEFDGGRAFYS

-246 ILGGLQWAAGGGDL
+246 FWGGLQWAAGGPALD
-260 NYAKVKSQLPPEE
+260 YSKVKSQLPPEE
-273 NRFIRTTLSEKL
+273 NRYIRTILTDKL

-298 VLFTQR
+298 VLFAER
-304 KGLLKIY
+304 KGLMKMY
-311 DPTKK
+311 DPKK
-316 TTKIVADLNVFTG
+316 KAVKVVANLNVFTG

-339 DPKYNQNHWI
+339 DPKYNQNHWV
-349 YLYYSPAR
+349 YAYYSPAR
-357 GSADTAQ
+357 GLPDTLQ
-364 RLSRFV
+364 HLSRFV
-370 YDDVKDT
+370 YDEVKDT
-377 LVMNSEKVV
+377 LVMSSEKVV
-386 LTVPVKRT
+386 LRVPVKRT

-415 GDDTNPFDSQGF
+415 GDDTNPFNSDGYG
-427 APIDDRANRSGW
+427 PIDNKEGRSGW

-447 TNDLRGKILRVKP
+447 TNDLRGKILRIKT
-460 QEDGTYTI
+460 QDDGTYVI

-518 DKFGPRGH
+518 DKYGPRGH

-544 GDNKAYN
+544 ADNKAYN
-551 QRNFTKDSTWA
+551 QRDFKKDSTWA
-562 KFDPMKP
+562 KFDPLHP

-598 EFGDIVGKGGRN
+598 EFGEIVGKGGRN
-610 AMGGPVYYAG
+610 AMGGPVYYSG
-620 DYDANS
+620 DFEGNS
-626 KVKFPS
+626 KSKFPT
-632 YLEGKFF
+632 YLDGKFF

-646 WINLV
+646 WINV
-651 TMKPNGDFVSMERF
+651 VSMKPNGDFISMERF

-690 GQNWFAQNDDAR
+690 GQNWFAQNDEAR
-702 LTRIVFNAGNRS
+702 LSHITFNAGNRT
-714 PVAMINVDKKAGSVP
+714 PVAMVNVDKKAGSAP
-729 MKVAFSSEGTMD
+729 LKVNFSSAGTLD
-741 YDGDNLKYE
+741 YDGDKLKYE
-750 WTFAKGAVKSNLP
+750 WAFAKGVAKSTLP
-763 NPTFTFVKSGIYK
+763 NPSFTFVKAGVYK
-776 PVLKVTDA
+776 PTLKVTDMA
-784 LGNVTENTIEIKVGN
+784 GNVTEQTIEIRVGN

-814 YWNDDKIAYE
+814 YWNDEKIAYE

-833 SLINKKIKD
+833 SLENKKIKA
-842 EDVQV
+842 EDVLV

-855 DKTIIAQGHQANMS
+855 DKTMIAQGHQANLS
-869 VSSGKRLIELSDCKS
+869 ASSGKRLIELSDCKS
-884 CHSIDQKSIGP
+884 CHSIDKKSIGP
-895 NYKEVAKK
+895 NYKDVAKK
-903 YKGKFM
+903 YKGQFM
-909 IEAKLTEKIIKGG
+909 IEGKLSDKIIKGG

-959 QPIKGEYLTKD
+959 NPTKGEYLTKD
-970 NGKAGTYMFS
+970 NGKAGTYIFS
-980 ASYTDKGANNMS
+980 ASYTDKGATNVT
-992 SQTGSKSFTLRSA
+992 SQTGSKSLTLRSA
-1005 QIKANTFDSSKET
+1005 TIKASSYDTQKET
-1018 MNYKVDGVGEVVIAL
+1018 MKFKIDGLGEVVIAST
-1033 NDKGYVAYNDID
+1033 DKSYASYSNID
-1045 FSGIGAFKVMGMASN
+1045 LTNIGAFSVMATASD
-1060 ERAVGGKVE
+1060 ERTAGGNVE
-1069 IRLDSPTGQLLGTG
+1069 IRLDSPTGQLLGSAQVG
-1083 NIEKGTPK
+1083 KGTPK
-1091 PTKIAISPTT
+1091 SIKIPITATT
-1101 GFHNLYLVFSNPNNG
+1101 GFHNLFLVFANPEAK
-1116 GKPLYSL
+1116 GKPLFAVM
-1123 LDITV
+1123 DITA
-1128 EKNGGSVS
+1128 EK
-1136 GSGK
+1136 GK

>member
-1 MFIQQ
+1 
-6 IPFPMKRTLLLLL
+6 MKRISLALLTFLCVGITML
-19 IFFHIGNV
+19 N
-27 NLQAQNPLQGKR
+27 AQNTNPLQGKR
-39 VLIFSKTAGFRHS
+39 VLVFSKTAGFRHS
-52 SIPFCTKAIQDMGK
+52 SIPYCTKAIQDMAK
-66 SNGFEVDT
+66 THGFEVDT
-74 TENAA
+74 TENSA

-89 KVIVFNSTTGN
+89 KVVIFNSTTGN
-100 VLTEPQQIAFERY
+100 VLTEPQQLAFERY
-113 IQAGGAFVGIHAASD
+113 IQAGGAYMGIHAAAD

-133 PWYGKLV
+133 AWYGKLV

-147 PGKNVSNV
+147 PGKTVSNV
-155 QSGKFIINDK
+155 QSGKFIIKDK

-172 MPDSVIRKDEFY
+172 MTDSVIRKDEFY
-184 SFKNFN
+184 AFKNFN
-190 TDVKVLFTIDEKSY
+190 PDVKVLFTVDEKSY

-214 MAWYHEYDGGRAFYT
+214 MAWYHEFDGGRAFYT
-229 NWGHTNETFSEE
+229 NWGHTNETFSED
-241 IPLKH
+241 IALKH
-246 ILGGLQWAAGGGDL
+246 IWGGLQWAAGGPALD
-260 NYAKVKSQLPPEE
+260 YSKVKSQLPPDE
-273 NRFIRTTLSEKL
+273 NRFIRTTLVEKL

-298 VLFTQR
+298 VLFTER
-304 KGLLKIY
+304 KGLMKMY
-311 DPTKK
+311 DPIKKSTKV
-316 TTKIVADLNVFTG
+316 VANLNVFTG
-329 NEYGLMGLNI
+329 NEYGLMGINI
-339 DPKYNQNHWI
+339 DPKYNQNHWV
-349 YLYYSPAR
+349 YLFYSPAR
-357 GSADTAQ
+357 GLADTAQ
-364 RLSRFV
+364 HLSRFV

-377 LVMNSEKVV
+377 LVMSSEKVV
-386 LTVPVKRT
+386 LRVPVKRT

-415 GDDTNPFDSQGF
+415 GDDTNPFESAGF
-427 APIDDRANRSGW
+427 GPMDNKEGRSGW

-447 TNDLRGKILRVKP
+447 TNDLRGKILRIKP
-460 QEDGTYTI
+460 QDDGTYTI

-518 DKFGPRGH
+518 DKYGPRGH
-526 DEMNQARKAGYFG
+526 DEINQARKAGYFG

-544 GDNKAYN
+544 ADNKAYN
-551 QRNFTKDSTWA
+551 QRDFKKDSTWA
-562 KFDPMKP
+562 KFDPLKP

-672 HPMDMTFA
+672 HPMDMMFA

-690 GQNWFAQNDDAR
+690 GQNWFAQNDEAR
-702 LTRIVFNAGNRS
+702 LTRITFNAGNRV
-714 PVAMINVDKKAGSVP
+714 PEVAVSVDKKAGAMP
-729 MKVAFSSEGTMD
+729 LKVAFSSTGTND
-741 YDGDNLKYE
+741 PDGDKLTYE
-750 WTFAKGAVKSNLP
+750 WTFGKGLPKSNVA
-763 NPTFTFVKSGIYK
+763 NPTFTFTKAGVYN
-776 PVLKVTDA
+776 PVLKVKDA
-784 LGNVTENTIEIKVGN
+784 VGNVTEKTIEIKVGN
-799 DVPKVDLAIKGNKTF
+799 EIPKVDLTIKGNQSF
-814 YWNDDKIAYE
+814 YWNDSKIAYD
-824 VKVSDKEDG
+824 VKVADKEDG
-833 SLINKKIKD
+833 TLDNKKIKD

-847 NIDYLEGY
+847 NIDYLEGF

-903 YKGKFM
+903 YKGNGRR
-909 IEAKLTEKIIKGG
+909 IAALSDKIIKGG

-933 HPQVTKAEATEM
+933 HPQVTKAEADEM
-945 VKYILS
+945 VKYIMS
-951 LADDKKAS
+951 LGDDKKAS
-959 QPIKGEYLTKD
+959 QPVKGEYLTKD
-970 NGKAGTYMFS
+970 NGKAGTYMLS
-980 ASYTDKGANNMS
+980 ASYTDKGANTIGAL
-992 SQTGSKSFTLRSA
+992 TGSKTHTLRSA
-1005 QIKANTFDSSKET
+1005 KIKANTYDTQKET
-1018 MNYKVDGVGEVVIAL
+1018 MKYTIDGLGEVVIATT
-1033 NDKGYVAYNDID
+1033 DKSYVSFNDID
-1045 FSGIGAFKVMGMASN
+1045 LTSIGAFTVMAVASDD
-1060 ERAVGGKVE
+1060 RTAGGKVE
-1069 IRLDSPTGQLLGTG
+1069 IRMDSPTGQLLGTADIG
-1083 NIEKGTPK
+1083 KTLPK
-1091 PTKIAISPTT
+1091 PVKVPINPST
-1101 GFHNLYLVFSNPNNG
+1101 GFHNLYLVFSNPDNK
-1116 GKPLYSL
+1116 GKPLL
-1123 LDITV
+1123 ALIDITA
-1128 EKNGGSVS
+1128 EKEMGGVS